1 MERKLLTGPVQTVS
15 PSTMPPRALPS
26 WHPHQNSREGW
37 DFKPNPS
44 TDSCR
49 KPIASMCT
57 MLGAG
62 RSIRRFRFQDST
74 SRDLQVQ
81 GSKELQFN
89 RYSWIIR
96 STVCTGCGALQKPDR
111 KLCKVCGKQFGSHVS
126 NGSPWPASKSQPTV
140 RTVSDPYR
148 NPGSMAP
155 WPRSGAPTQI
165 SARSTPDAPGRRWT
179 CTSSCSN
186 VTTKFEAETPKGSRW
201 TKQCRLP
208 PHSGGL
214 YASPPVM

>member
-96 STVCTGCGALQKPDR
+96 STVCTGCGALQKPER

-140 RTVSDPYR
+140 RTVSDTRSRVVRPWDTYNVR
-148 NPGSMAP
+148 ARRLKGQGSQLIIT
-155 WPRSGAPTQI
+155 SGAPFGN
-165 SARSTPDAPGRRWT
+165 ARSVIPAHPSALRHKMDEEDGLPDGN
-179 CTSSCSN
+179 C
-186 VTTKFEAETPKGSRW
+186 
-201 TKQCRLP
+201 
-208 PHSGGL
+208 H
-214 YASPPVM
+214 

>member
-1 MERKLLTGPVQTVS
+1 MYVGTCWGRGQSFLERKLLTGPVQTVS

-81 GSKELQFN
+81 GSKDLQFN

-140 RTVSDPYR
+140 RTVSDTRSRVVRPWDTYNVR
-148 NPGSMAP
+148 ARRLKGQGSQLIIT
-155 WPRSGAPTQI
+155 SGAPFWQ
-165 SARSTPDAPGRRWT
+165 
-179 CTSSCSN
+179 CSQRH
-186 VTTKFEAETPKGSRW
+186 P
-201 TKQCRLP
+201 
-208 PHSGGL
+208 
-214 YASPPVM
+214 SPP

>member
-1 MERKLLTGPVQTVS
+1 MYVGTCLGRGRSFVERKLLTGPVQTVS

-81 GSKELQFN
+81 GSKDLQFN

-140 RTVSDPYR
+140 RTVSDTRSRVVRPWDTYNVR
-148 NPGSMAP
+148 ARRLKGQGSQLIIT
-155 WPRSGAPTQI
+155 SGAPFWQ
-165 SARSTPDAPGRRWT
+165 
-179 CTSSCSN
+179 CSQRH
-186 VTTKFEAETPKGSRW
+186 P
-201 TKQCRLP
+201 
-208 PHSGGL
+208 
-214 YASPPVM
+214 SPP

>member
-15 PSTMPPRALPS
+15 PSTMPPRVLPS
-26 WHPHQNSREGW
+26 WHPHQNSRERW

-81 GSKELQFN
+81 GSKDLQFT

-111 KLCKVCGKQFGSHVS
+111 KLCIVCGKQFGSHVS

-140 RTVSDPYR
+140 RTVSDTRSRVVRPWDTYNVR
-148 NPGSMAP
+148 ARRWKGQGSQLTIT
-155 WPRSGAPTQI
+155 SGAVFWQCSLRHPSPSWCPQAQGGQRRRA
-165 SARSTPDAPGRRWT
+165 ARRGMS
-179 CTSSCSN
+179 
-186 VTTKFEAETPKGSRW
+186 
-201 TKQCRLP
+201 
-208 PHSGGL
+208 
-214 YASPPVM
+214 

>member
-81 GSKELQFN
+81 GSKDLQFN

-96 STVCTGCGALQKPDR
+96 STVCTGCGALQKPER

-140 RTVSDPYR
+140 RPVSDTRSRVVRPWDTYNVR
-148 NPGSMAP
+148 ARRLKGQGSQLIIT
-155 WPRSGAPTQI
+155 SGAPFWQ
-165 SARSTPDAPGRRWT
+165 
-179 CTSSCSN
+179 CSQRH
-186 VTTKFEAETPKGSRW
+186 P
-201 TKQCRLP
+201 
-208 PHSGGL
+208 
-214 YASPPVM
+214 SPP

>member
-1 MERKLLTGPVQTVS
+1 MGRGRSFVERKLLTGPVQTVS

-96 STVCTGCGALQKPDR
+96 STVCTGCGALQKPER

-140 RTVSDPYR
+140 RTASDTRSRAVGPCDTYNVR
-148 NPGSMAP
+148 ARRLKGQGSQLIIT
-155 WPRSGAPTQI
+155 SGAPFWQ
-165 SARSTPDAPGRRWT
+165 
-179 CTSSCSN
+179 CSQRH
-186 VTTKFEAETPKGSRW
+186 P
-201 TKQCRLP
+201 
-208 PHSGGL
+208 
-214 YASPPVM
+214 SPP

>member
-1 MERKLLTGPVQTVS
+1 MNVYVGTCLGRGRSFVERKLLTGPVQTVS

-81 GSKELQFN
+81 GSKDLQFN

-96 STVCTGCGALQKPDR
+96 STVCTGCGALQKPER

-140 RTVSDPYR
+140 RTVSDTRSRVVRPWDTYNVR
-148 NPGSMAP
+148 ARRLKGQGSQLIIT
-155 WPRSGAPTQI
+155 SGAPFWQ
-165 SARSTPDAPGRRWT
+165 
-179 CTSSCSN
+179 CSQRH
-186 VTTKFEAETPKGSRW
+186 P
-201 TKQCRLP
+201 
-208 PHSGGL
+208 
-214 YASPPVM
+214 SPP